1 MRSPLRWLAGGAAAA
16 VVLGAV
22 WAAPGRLPG
31 SRAAADAADTA
42 VTSRSIAYFEKR
54 LVSNPDNYMVKG
66 RLASRYVLRFGTGA
80 DPADV
85 ARAEA
90 LARDLVRTAPD
101 RGAALSRLSG
111 VLLMQHKFGPALD
124 AAREALTLDT
134 LSQDALGA
142 WFDAALAVG
151 RYGEADIAL
160 TRLRP
165 GTLAAQVRRAQWLDA
180 SGKSEAAYDTFDRIC
195 RQLERSGAR
204 PPVVAWCLTQLAGV
218 EHSRSGPDAAAALW
232 RRALRVQPG
241 YRGALEGLAALA
253 AARSQ
258 WSQAAEIYD
267 RIAVD
272 AHPDLYLRAA
282 EAAAAL
288 GLTVRAQKYER
299 RFLAVAGR
307 AENEALFGEVLALYY
322 AERGGAEALDTA
334 LALAQR
340 DVNRR
345 PTIESFDVLSWARY
359 RRGELVEALA
369 ASDQARR
376 WGSPTPTM
384 DYHRGRI
391 LEALGRGVEAAALLE
406 RALAH
411 HTLLAPHVRQDLASR
426 RDGERHPKISQQA
439 NSAPS

>member
-1 MRSPLRWLAGGAAAA
+1 MRAPLRRLAGGAVAA

-22 WAAPGRLPG
+22 WAAPGRRPG
-31 SRAAADAADTA
+31 GLATAEEADTTI
-42 VTSRSIAYFEKR
+42 TSRSIAYFEKR

-124 AAREALTLDT
+124 AAREALALDT
-134 LSQDALGA
+134 LAQDAQGA

-151 RYGEADIAL
+151 RYGAAETAL

-165 GTLAAQVRRAQWLDA
+165 GALAAQVRRAQWLDA
-180 SGKSEAAYDTFDRIC
+180 SGKNEAAYESFDRIC
-195 RQLERSGAR
+195 RQLERSGVR
-204 PPVVAWCLTQLAGV
+204 PPVLAWCLTQLAAV
-218 EHSRSGPDAAAALW
+218 EHSRRGPAAAAALW
-232 RRALRVQPG
+232 RHALRVQPG
-241 YRGALEGLAALA
+241 YRGALEGLAGLA
-253 AARSQ
+253 AARGQ
-258 WSQAAEIYD
+258 WSQAAEVYD
-267 RIAVD
+267 QIAVE

-282 EAAAAL
+282 EAAAAQ
-288 GLTVRAQKYER
+288 GLRTRAQRYER

-307 AENEALFGEVLALYY
+307 RENEALFGEVLALFY
-322 AERGGAEALDTA
+322 AERGGAEGRDTA

-340 DVNRR
+340 DVKRR
-345 PTIESFDVLSWARY
+345 PTIESYDVLSWVRY
-359 RRGELVEALA
+359 RRGELVQALA

-384 DYHRGRI
+384 DYHRARI
-391 LEALGRGVEAAALLE
+391 LEALGRRREAAPFLE

-411 HTLLAPHVRQDLASR
+411 GTLLAPHARQDLAS
-426 RDGERHPKISQQA
+426 
-439 NSAPS
+439 